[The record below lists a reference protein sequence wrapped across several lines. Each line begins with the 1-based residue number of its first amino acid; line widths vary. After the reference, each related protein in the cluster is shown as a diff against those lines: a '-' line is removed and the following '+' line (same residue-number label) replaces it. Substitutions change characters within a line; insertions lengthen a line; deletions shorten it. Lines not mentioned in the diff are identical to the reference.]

1 MKENEEPSSGG
12 FVPRFVLDI
21 ETATG
26 QQFAELLAQFDA
38 YRESLGTLPLL
49 GLSNDWYEINQELAE
64 SFLLRNAKGA
74 NRRPSFS
81 TVCYYGQ
88 QFKDGEWHRT
98 GEPIIFTTEGILV
111 DGQHRLWAS
120 YLTGI
125 PFTSY
130 IVADTPAQEF
140 LFAFIDNGRGRSP
153 AVALE
158 TAGFDGQSGLIAAI
172 AKIHN
177 NVLSGAYILYKGKKR
192 IRRPLKMS
200 PIQILRA
207 VKSNDLYRLAAR
219 LTIGEYGEAIQLIGH
234 KDVTAYVSYAIL
246 AIANEDVLD
255 EFMGALIDGNG
266 KLETDDPIAA
276 LRKFLDVDKKK
287 PNGKHV
293 VLAAIIKAFNA
304 WRAGDK
310 LRKADPGHQEEFPE
324 FVEIG
329 LK

>member
-1 MKENEEPSSGG
+1 MNTNEEPSSGG

-26 QQFAELLAQFDA
+26 QQFADLLAQFEA

-49 GLSNDWYEINQELAE
+49 GLKNGWYDIDQQLSEQ
-64 SFLLRNAKGA
+64 FLLRNAKGA

-81 TVCYYGQ
+81 AVCYYGQ
-88 QFKDGEWHRT
+88 EFKDGRWQPT

-111 DGQHRLWAS
+111 DGQHRLWAC
-120 YLTGI
+120 YLTGV
-125 PFTSY
+125 PFKTY
-130 IVADTPAQEF
+130 IVTDTPAQEY

-158 TAGFDGQSGLIAAI
+158 TAGFDGQSGLIASI

-200 PIQILRA
+200 PIQILEA
-207 VKSNDLYRLAAR
+207 VKKNSLYRTAAR
-219 LTIGEYGEAIQLIGH
+219 LTVGEYSEAIELIGH
-234 KDVTAYVSYAIL
+234 KDVTGYVSYAIL
-246 AIANEDVLD
+246 AIANEEVLD
-255 EFMGALIDGNG
+255 EFMSALIDANG
-266 KLETDDPIAA
+266 TLEHDHPIAA
-276 LRKFLDVDKKK
+276 LRKFLDVDKRK

-293 VLAAIIKAFNA
+293 VLAAVTKAYNA
-304 WRAGDK
+304 WRAGEK
-310 LRKADPGHQEEFPE
+310 LKKADPGHQEEFPE
-324 FVEIG
+324 FHEFG